1 MAFNT
6 RYDGQI
12 IIAES
17 PENIVFGTVMLGDTY
32 GRVLSASVVR
42 DADKEELIQAGSLLA
57 CILSNPNFQ
66 FQFETSFSLDV
77 APPDMAELI
86 TFPFAGI
93 SGRVLPPITV
103 KWEEKGHRGLS
114 IQAKSWD
121 SLAATNQGGGNA
133 YTFDGTTYTPIAD

>member
-1 MAFNT
+1 MSFTT

-42 DADKEELIQAGSLLA
+42 DADVEELIQAGSLLA
-57 CILSNPNFQ
+57 AILTNPNFQ
-66 FQFETSFSLDV
+66 FKFKTSFSLDV
-77 APPDMAELI
+77 VPPDMGGLI

-93 SGRVLPPITV
+93 SGRVLPPITID
-103 KWEEKGHRGLS
+103 WEEKGHRGLS
-114 IQAKSWD
+114 IEAKSWD
-121 SLAATNQGGGNA
+121 AMAATNQGGGNA
-133 YTFDGTTYTPIAD
+133 YTFDGTTYTPLV